1 MGLHGTLFT
10 LFNIMTLCAWGYIT
24 RICMKDYTWAW
35 APFVLYVMLSSFF
48 IFSLIIAVVCDAVSE
63 LHASNKEDELTSKEK
78 IENEKKETL
87 NAGMKEL
94 TLQISN
100 LLNTAKKC
108 KKL

>member
-35 APFVLYVMLSSFF
+35 VPFILYVMVSSFF

-63 LHASNKEDELTSKEK
+63 LHSTTKEDELTAKVKVES
-78 IENEKKETL
+78 EKKEKL
-87 NAGMKEL
+87 KARMKEL
-94 TLQISN
+94 TFQISS
-100 LLNTAKKC
+100 LLKATK
-108 KKL
+108 